1 MRHASYR
8 RTRPGDARSDPRSG
22 RVVIL
27 GDLLRKL
34 LDINVHYENR
44 GERLVAIIAEA
55 EKGDRFE
62 ASVTDAGRLFHMK
75 LRVAPQGVHEYG
87 RKEDL

>member
-8 RTRPGDARSDPRSG
+8 RTRPGDARSDPHSG

-27 GDLLRKL
+27 GGLLRQL
-34 LDINVHYENR
+34 IAINTHYEDR

-62 ASVTDAGRLFHMK
+62 ASVTDAGRLFHVK
-75 LRVAPQGVHEYG
+75 LRMASQGVHEYG
-87 RKEDL
+87 REEDL